1 MFKVLVVDDDPGIS
15 LFISRLLTKKFS
27 CRVVTAVNGLDGL
40 NKVKEESPEVIF
52 LDVTM
57 PIMSGLEML
66 DALKQDSEFK
76 NIPII
81 MLTAISDK
89 NVVREVMGKGVISY
103 LLKPLMFESTYQKI
117 KELFYQIKNEQK
129 AAEELEKNQIPD
141 QAPNSYADRMLIVN
155 TDEGFRANLRKQME
169 SNFEIIEAENGAD
182 GLELFLRERP
192 KVVCLGDKLPLLNE
206 VLLAQK
212 IRSLHTDDKIF
223 IFLLTDEDNLKD
235 EDKKYFD
242 IIIPSKSDINNI
254 LSGL

>member
-1 MFKVLVVDDDPGIS
+1 MFKVLVVDDDSGIS

-40 NKVKEESPEVIF
+40 SKVKEEPPDVIF

-57 PIMSGLEML
+57 PVMSGLEML

-89 NVVREVMGKGVISY
+89 NVVREVMDKGVISY

-117 KELFYQIKNEQK
+117 KELFYQIKREK
-129 AAEELEKNQIPD
+129 EAAEQLAKSQIQKP
-141 QAPNSYADRMLIVN
+141 AHANYADRMLIVN
-155 TDEGFRANLRKQME
+155 TNEEFRANLRKQME

-182 GLELFLRERP
+182 GLELFLNKRP
-192 KVVCLGDKLPLLNE
+192 KVVCLGDKLPVLNE

-212 IRSLHTDDKIF
+212 IRTLPTDEKIF
-223 IFLLTDEDNLKD
+223 IFLLTDEDNLND

-242 IIIPSKSDINNI
+242 IIIPSKSDINTI
-254 LSGL
+254 FSGL